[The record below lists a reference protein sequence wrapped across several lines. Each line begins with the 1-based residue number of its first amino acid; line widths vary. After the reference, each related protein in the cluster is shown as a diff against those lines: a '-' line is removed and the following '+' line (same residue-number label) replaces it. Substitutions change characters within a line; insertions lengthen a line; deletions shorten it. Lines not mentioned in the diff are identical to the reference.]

1 METPEPKVVDF
12 VESTE
17 KTTEPIKEYYPIPSQ
32 FTTMGAMKLA
42 KVYQSSP
49 YESRTDVISKLR
61 DRQNRDTVKEIN
73 NQFFASPTRRRIT
86 TLNSIEYPKKKSVK
100 SKPGTNYVSPY
111 SKQKLFA
118 AVPPQQ
124 KENNK
129 SLSFYEDLRYS
140 PIPRRAKSP
149 IKPYLVASHNDPFGK
164 FFNNS
169 KRSKS
174 PNKGKND
181 LAEELYR
188 KRSQSQQPGYF

>member
-12 VESTE
+12 VETTD
-17 KTTEPIKEYYPIPSQ
+17 KTTEPIKEHYPIPSQ

-49 YESRTDVISKLR
+49 YEARTDVISKLR

-111 SKQKLFA
+111 SK
-118 AVPPQQ
+118 
-124 KENNK
+124 
-129 SLSFYEDLRYS
+129 
-140 PIPRRAKSP
+140 
-149 IKPYLVASHNDPFGK
+149 
-164 FFNNS
+164 
-169 KRSKS
+169 
-174 PNKGKND
+174 
-181 LAEELYR
+181 
-188 KRSQSQQPGYF
+188 